1 MSLALT
7 ASQAYRAN
15 GIGSFDEFENR
26 KRTKGLLSAALTST
40 DSANSIA
47 NTEVKNL
54 MANNTYGVDKQIIVL
69 NKDNSAAGATRSCT
83 ITGGESTSAL
93 YTLTRAT
100 AVKDLTIYPSI
111 YGQNDVS
118 MIEDVAKK
126 MRDVEHAL
134 ANKIED
140 DTYTALDTNKN
151 TVYNSSLVGVGLDY
165 ELTADRLQVD
175 ATHAPD
181 FFNDLKPI
189 MMADDV
195 DYMRGVQ
202 VIGSAALM
210 SPVNKYINQG
220 SGNATNLEY
229 QFAGY
234 DFTFSN
240 AVTTTAGAKST
251 GIALPLGQMALLF
264 QNTPDAERRA
274 VSNDAKWY
282 TTVLPENL
290 LGTPVSVLEKS
301 VCADASGLGTAPVGL
316 EATQRIDMQFSVD
329 YYILT
334 PYTSVAGESPYYSFD
349 FVA

>member
-1 MSLALT
+1 MSLAVT
-7 ASQAYRAN
+7 ASQEYRAK

-40 DSANSIA
+40 NSASSIVSPQVA
-47 NTEVKNL
+47 NL
-54 MANNTYGVDKQIIVL
+54 MRNETYGVDKKIIVL
-69 NKDNSAAGATRSCT
+69 NKDNSAAGDTRSCT
-83 ITGGESTSAL
+83 ITASESTSAL

-100 AVKDLTIYPSI
+100 AVKTMEIAPSL
-111 YGQNDVS
+111 YGQNDVA
-118 MIEDVAKK
+118 MIDEVAKK
-126 MRDVEHAL
+126 MRDIEHAL
-134 ANKIED
+134 ALKIED

-151 TVYNSSLVGVGLDY
+151 QTYNSSLVGVGLDY
-165 ELTADRLQVD
+165 ELTANRMQVD
-175 ATHAPD
+175 ANHQED

-195 DYMRGVQ
+195 DYTRGVQ
-202 VIGSAALM
+202 VIGDAALM
-210 SPVNKYINQG
+210 SNVNKYINQG
-220 SGNATNLEY
+220 SGNATNLQY

-240 AVTTTAGAKST
+240 AVTTTAGARST
-251 GIALPLGQMALLF
+251 GIALPLGQLGLLF

-274 VSNDAKWY
+274 VADNAKWY
-282 TTVLPENL
+282 TMTMPENL

-301 VCADASGLGTAPVGL
+301 TCGDVTAFGTAPVGL
-316 EATQRIDMQFSVD
+316 EASQVIQYEFSVD

-334 PYTSVAGESPYYSFD
+334 PYTSVAAESPYYAFD